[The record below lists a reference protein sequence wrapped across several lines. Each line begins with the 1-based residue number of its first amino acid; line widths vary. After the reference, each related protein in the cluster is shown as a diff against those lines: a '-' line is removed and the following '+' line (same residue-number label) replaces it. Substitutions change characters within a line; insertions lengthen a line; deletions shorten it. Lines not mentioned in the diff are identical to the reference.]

1 MPINPCLMNH
11 RSIILFIAAM
21 ATIVLFFVLPFNN
34 GWLYTRVMNDEWAI
48 STHVGKMDLEDR
60 KIARYGG
67 VYTMCRDIGLKL
79 NKNALVLLPP
89 HKLLRAMD
97 VTELN
102 VPEPAVLYYFSGIRS
117 VTVNSPNPEQANV
130 ALIAKG
136 NRAASLKQIDNK
148 PYLDS
153 LLRVYQK
160 YAD

>member
-1 MPINPCLMNH
+1 MNH
-11 RSIILFIAAM
+11 KRVILFIASL
-21 ATIVLFFVLPFNN
+21 ATVVLFFMIPLNN
-34 GWLYTRVMNDEWAI
+34 NWLYTRVMNEEWSI
-48 STHVGKMDLEDR
+48 STHFDKMSLEDR
-60 KIARYGG
+60 KIGRFGG

-89 HKLLRAMD
+89 HKLLRAMN

-117 VTVNSPNPEQANV
+117 VTVNSPDPEQANV
-130 ALIAKG
+130 ALIVKG

-148 PYLDS
+148 QYVDS
-153 LLRVYQK
+153 LLSVYKK

>member
-1 MPINPCLMNH
+1 MNH
-11 RSIILFIAAM
+11 KRVILFIASL
-21 ATIVLFFVLPFNN
+21 ATVVLFFMIPLNN
-34 GWLYTRVMNDEWAI
+34 NWLYTRVMNEEWSI
-48 STHVGKMDLEDR
+48 STHFDKMSLEDR
-60 KIARYGG
+60 KIGRFGG

-89 HKLLRAMD
+89 HKLLRAMN

-130 ALIAKG
+130 ALIVKG

-148 PYLDS
+148 QYVDS
-153 LLRVYQK
+153 LLSVYKK